1 MYTFLVS
8 VIKKHNMIG
17 IIYMYV
23 LHISAWVILHYRS
36 MNEKIVK
43 WAPCDKMFQKNYR
56 AWSIA
61 NDIKIYFMAVGIVQ
75 KNLLLILQCNLST

>member
-17 IIYMYV
+17 ISYMYV

-36 MNEKIVK
+36 MNENIMSCSWIFV
-43 WAPCDKMFQKNYR
+43 CVCVGVGVTMYR
-56 AWSIA
+56 
-61 NDIKIYFMAVGIVQ
+61 
-75 KNLLLILQCNLST
+75 